1 MKIRNKILDTYATLT
16 INDKKLIR
24 GMNPD
29 LKVIPNFDNDND
41 IDEEDDPILFI

>member
-1 MKIRNKILDTYATLT
+1 MKIRNKILDTYRTLT

-29 LKVIPNFDNDND
+29 LKVFPAFDNDV
-41 IDEEDDPILFI
+41 DEEDDPILFI